1 MDKYA
6 IIGWGLLIGI
16 ALGGYQL
23 GKKVGVLLGK
33 SIAYDDCRNLLME
46 HVDSLKTMDD

>member
-1 MDKYA
+1 MNKDT
-6 IIGWGLLIGI
+6 IIGWGLLVGV

-33 SIAYDDCRNLLME
+33 SIAYDDWRNLLME

>member
-1 MDKYA
+1 MNKDT
-6 IIGWGLLIGI
+6 IIGWGLLVGV

-46 HVDSLKTMDD
+46 HVDSLKTTDD

>member
-1 MDKYA
+1 MNKDI
-6 IIGWGLLIGI
+6 IIGWGLLVGF